1 MGFGQSKT
9 ETEVLLTGEIFLMA
23 SRIKFITVQEI
34 CSAATCSA
42 YTKNS
47 EKQRCQR
54 NMNFEKVSPSWC
66 DCIPKVSVM

>member
-23 SRIKFITVQEI
+23 SRIKFVTVQET

-42 YTKNS
+42 LRQK
-47 EKQRCQR
+47 
-54 NMNFEKVSPSWC
+54 
-66 DCIPKVSVM
+66 